1 MEYIIDHMGQT
12 LLTLAGGTA
21 IIKMLIGLLNYISF
35 WKKGERRV
43 FIIKIP
49 PVIKYENY
57 SATVWRNLF
66 GGNWCC
72 GSIWNL

>member
-1 MEYIIDHMGQT
+1 MEYDIDHMGQT

-35 WKKGERRV
+35 LEKGERRV

-49 PVIKYENY
+49 PVI
-57 SATVWRNLF
+57 
-66 GGNWCC
+66 
-72 GSIWNL
+72 

>member
-35 WKKGERRV
+35 
-43 FIIKIP
+43 
-49 PVIKYENY
+49 
-57 SATVWRNLF
+57 
-66 GGNWCC
+66 
-72 GSIWNL
+72 